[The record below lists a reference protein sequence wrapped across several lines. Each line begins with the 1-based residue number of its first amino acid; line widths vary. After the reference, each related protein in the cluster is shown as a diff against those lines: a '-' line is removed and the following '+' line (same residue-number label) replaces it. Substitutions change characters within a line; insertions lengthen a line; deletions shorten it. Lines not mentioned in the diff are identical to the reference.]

1 MDMETKIT
9 IRFAAYED
17 IPAIM
22 KFIDT
27 YWKKGHIM
35 ARDRKLFEFQ
45 HLWKKEVSFVVAEED
60 GQIKGLLGF
69 IPYDDHSRDV
79 TLAIW
84 KTLKTSDTMLGIH
97 ILEFL
102 RKNGDIK
109 SISAPGIN
117 ARTVSI
123 YQFLGMRAGC
133 MNHWYRLRESGGYNI
148 AHITDPAVP
157 KYAEEARLEISPIL
171 GLENDSGFDLAQC
184 LKRAGQTYKSLDFID
199 RRYFSH
205 PVFDYIKYGVK
216 LGEQKLFVVLRVQPW
231 GCSKALR
238 LIDCIGDH
246 QLIQFLTPMLD
257 KLLDDLDCEYID
269 CYETG
274 IDANIF
280 RNGGWRSVSET
291 GNIIPEYFSPF
302 EQKNVDIY
310 YMSEMDKPILFKGDG
325 DMDRPN

>member
-1 MDMETKIT
+1 M
-9 IRFAAYED
+9 
-17 IPAIM
+17 
-22 KFIDT
+22 
-27 YWKKGHIM
+27 
-35 ARDRKLFEFQ
+35 
-45 HLWKKEVSFVVAEED
+45 
-60 GQIKGLLGF
+60 
-69 IPYDDHSRDV
+69 
-79 TLAIW
+79 
-84 KTLKTSDTMLGIH
+84 
-97 ILEFL
+97 
-102 RKNGDIK
+102 
-109 SISAPGIN
+109 
-117 ARTVSI
+117 
-123 YQFLGMRAGC
+123 
-133 MNHWYRLRESGGYNI
+133 
-148 AHITDPAVP
+148 
-157 KYAEEARLEISPIL
+157 
-171 GLENDSGFDLAQC
+171 
-184 LKRAGQTYKSLDFID
+184 
-199 RRYFSH
+199 
-205 PVFDYIKYGVK
+205 
-216 LGEQKLFVVLRVQPW
+216 VLRVQPW

>member
-1 MDMETKIT
+1 M
-9 IRFAAYED
+9 
-17 IPAIM
+17 
-22 KFIDT
+22 
-27 YWKKGHIM
+27 
-35 ARDRKLFEFQ
+35 
-45 HLWKKEVSFVVAEED
+45 AEED

-123 YQFLGMRAGC
+123 YQFLGMRTGC
-133 MNHWYRLRESGGYNI
+133 MNQ
-148 AHITDPAVP
+148 
-157 KYAEEARLEISPIL
+157 ARLEISPIL

-280 RNGGWRSVSET
+280 RNGGRQYHS
-291 GNIIPEYFSPF
+291 G
-302 EQKNVDIY
+302 
-310 YMSEMDKPILFKGDG
+310 ILF
-325 DMDRPN
+325 PV